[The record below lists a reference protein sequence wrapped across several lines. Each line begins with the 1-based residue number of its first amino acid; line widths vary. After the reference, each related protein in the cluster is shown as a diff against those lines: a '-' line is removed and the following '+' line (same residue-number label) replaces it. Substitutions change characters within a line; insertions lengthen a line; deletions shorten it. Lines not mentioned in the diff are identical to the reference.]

1 MRFAISRSACAFV
14 ALTLT
19 VGCNSESPTVPSERA
34 VGSESTEL
42 GATSTRVPLTFVVP
56 PDFAGCGNE
65 LIVTEGYH
73 HVLEQDGPR
82 RFIIQFNPNRLL
94 GQSVPSG
101 FKYVA
106 TGPSR
111 RGEVV
116 AASGVTIHEMLSVIK
131 LQSGKGINLDAFTLF
146 KTVIDANGNVTTE
159 VLVQQASCG

>member
-1 MRFAISRSACAFV
+1 MRFTIPKSACALV
-14 ALTLT
+14 ALILT
-19 VGCNSESPTVPSERA
+19 AGCHSESPTTPSERA
-34 VGSESTEL
+34 LTSEPTEL

-56 PDFAGCGNE
+56 PDIAGCGNAF
-65 LIVTEGYH
+65 IVTEGYH

-94 GQSVPSG
+94 GQSFPSG

-146 KTVIDANGNVTTE
+146 KTVIDADGNVTTQ
-159 VLVQQASCG
+159 VLVQRASCG